1 MKCPATVPEIGGF
14 FHLGGKENPHITDM
28 SCPYRR
34 EPSLLE
40 YSLEVEKHFKKY
52 RSDA

>member
-1 MKCPATVPEIGGF
+1 MSGHSPRDWGLFSFQERKN
-14 FHLGGKENPHITDM
+14 LDITDM
-28 SCPYRR
+28 PCPYRR
-34 EPSLLE
+34 EPPLLE